1 VRSPSSWPAGEEVAK
16 GQKRTRPICAFT
28 LMGLGALLAQIIMLR
43 ELMVVF
49 SGNELTT
56 GIMLAA
62 WLLWTALGSA
72 LLGALADRIQGKS
85 SFFASMQLILALILL
100 ASFLLA
106 RYLRPLLGIPAGE
119 IASLPQMVAGIFVL
133 LIPLCLCS
141 GFLFALGCSLLGGIA
156 GKGPRAV
163 GVVYAY
169 EALGAGIGGIA
180 FSYLLIHILT
190 PWQIV
195 LIAAALFALSAFL
208 LGRRLRP
215 VALVWIGLLLGLLVF
230 YGTHL
235 NLISQGWGWQGYRV
249 IASKDTIYGN
259 ITVITDGPQ
268 VSFFENGVWTFTHPD
283 PQTAEEAVHFALLEH
298 PRPQELLLIGG
309 GIGGLL
315 DEALK
320 HPSLR
325 HVDYVELDPNL
336 ISMGRK
342 YLSPEATVS
351 LNDPRVEIIPIDG
364 RRFVQQG
371 EKHYDV
377 IILHLPDPTTAQLN
391 RCYTREF
398 FTEVAAILREGGV
411 FYLSVHASENVI
423 GHTLAQFL
431 RSIYWTM
438 QEVFPEVVVLP
449 GPEARFLGARTKG
462 TLTVDPGILVRQA
475 RKRDLNVDYV
485 RDYYL
490 FSNLSIE
497 RVRYLRSILEQGK
510 GVGINE
516 DLRPICYF
524 YDIVLWTA
532 QYSPFLKDLFLQLQ
546 GLHVEW
552 LFLLIAAI
560 TLIILWKGRRS
571 PSPPLLW
578 AVAVTGFSQIALE
591 IIIILAFQIIYGYLY
606 YAIGMIITA
615 YMIGLALGGWLI
627 TAVMGRITRSLR
639 FLLMVQ
645 AGMALYA
652 PGCLFLILGLHQGAL
667 PASLAGAMEGIFP
680 FLTLV
685 AGFLGGVH
693 FPLANKVYLGQ
704 RKEIGR
710 IGGLIYGVDLVG
722 SAVGAL
728 AISVILLPIV
738 GIAQGVSLIVAL
750 NLSAILCLGIRVLEE
765 GKG

>member
-1 VRSPSSWPAGEEVAK
+1 VAK
-16 GQKRTRPICAFT
+16 SQKRVRPICAFT
-28 LMGLGALLAQIIMLR
+28 LMGMGVLLAQVILLR
-43 ELMVVF
+43 EIMVVF

-62 WLLWTALGSA
+62 WLFWTALGSA
-72 LLGALADRIQGKS
+72 LLGALADRIPGKAS
-85 SFFASMQLILALILL
+85 LFSSMQLLLALILL

-106 RYLRPLLGIPAGE
+106 RYLRPLLGVPAGE
-119 IASLPQMVAGIFVL
+119 IASLPQMAAGIFVL

-141 GFLFALGCSLLGGIA
+141 GFLFALGCSLLGEIA
-156 GKGPRAV
+156 GKEARSV
-163 GVVYAY
+163 GAVYAS

-180 FSYLLIHILT
+180 FSYLLIRILT
-190 PWQIV
+190 PWQV
-195 LIAAALFALSAFL
+195 CLIAAALFALSAL
-208 LGRRLRP
+208 LLAKKLRP
-215 VALVWIGLLLGLLVF
+215 VALVWIGLLIGLLVF
-230 YGTHL
+230 YGTRL

-283 PQTAEEAVHFALLEH
+283 PQTAEEAAHFALLEH

-309 GIGGLL
+309 GIGGLIG
-315 DEALK
+315 ETLK

-325 HVDYVELDPNL
+325 HVDYVELDPAL
-336 ISMGRK
+336 ISMGRRF
-342 YLSPEATVS
+342 LPSEATLS
-351 LNDPRVEIIPIDG
+351 LDDPRVFIIPIDG

-371 EKHYDV
+371 KRHYDV

-398 FTEVAAILREGGV
+398 FAEVAAILHEGGV

-431 RSIYWTM
+431 SSIYWTM
-438 QEVFPEVVVLP
+438 REVFPEVVVLP
-449 GPEARFLGARTKG
+449 GSSARFLGARTRG
-462 TLTVDPGILVRQA
+462 ALTADPKILVRRA
-475 RKRDLNVDYV
+475 RQRDLSVDYV

-490 FSNLSIE
+490 FSNLSME
-497 RVRYLRSILEQGK
+497 RVRYLQSILEQGK
-510 GVGINE
+510 GAGINK

-532 QYSPFLKDLFLQLQ
+532 QYTPFLKDWFVQLQ
-546 GLHVEW
+546 GLQVEW
-552 LFLLIAAI
+552 IFYLIAVA
-560 TLIILWKGRRS
+560 TLILLWKGRRS
-571 PSPPLLW
+571 SSPPLLW

-591 IIIILAFQIIYGYLY
+591 IILILAFQIIYGYLY
-606 YAIGMIITA
+606 YTIGLIITA
-615 YMIGLALGGWLI
+615 YMIGLALGGWMI
-627 TAVMGRITRSLR
+627 TAVMGRIARPLR

-652 PGCLFLILGLHQGAL
+652 PGCLFLILGLHQRAF
-667 PASLAGAMEGIFP
+667 PPSLAGAMEGVFP

-693 FPLANKVYLGQ
+693 FPLANKIYLGQ
-704 RKEIGR
+704 RMEVGR
-710 IGGLIYGVDLVG
+710 IGGLIYGVDLAG

-728 AISVILLPIV
+728 LISVILLPIV
-738 GIAQGVSLIVAL
+738 GIAQGISLIVAL